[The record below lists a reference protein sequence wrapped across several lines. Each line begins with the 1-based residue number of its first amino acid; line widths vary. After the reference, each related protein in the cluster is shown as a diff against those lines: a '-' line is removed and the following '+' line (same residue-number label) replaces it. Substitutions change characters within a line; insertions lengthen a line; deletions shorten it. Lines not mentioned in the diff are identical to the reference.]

1 MKWIYRLLAIG
12 ITICIV
18 LIHDSKAQ
26 SPSPQLS
33 LDVEVNEILANSQSI
48 DIQSLIANNGRGPNL
63 FRMYL
68 RNESSD
74 YANNL
79 FFNIIIESDNIGRIA
94 EITQLSSRPFSLS
107 PNQEVIVTN
116 NNIGDGLPGVEEVIQ
131 FDGEF
136 TEAGTEFVNNLK
148 GSTRLPADQY
158 RIRIEI
164 YQRSTGGDPLVSTMQ
179 EIGTSIV
186 EDTRDFYLLSPGDE
200 IGSEAIISNS
210 YPNFQWQGATGT
222 NYRLIVVES
231 KENDSPQSLLD
242 GAMSTNPTKTVSSS
256 GTGSLLDYEMLD
268 VEISQSNYQ
277 YPNTGVQNLEPGNQY
292 YWRVIALL
300 NTSSGDE
307 SRQSEVWS
315 FTLNDN
321 SESRVT
327 RGSGE
332 FSQALKRVLGEQ
344 FEEIAREG
352 YSFESIEIDGQT
364 FQGGQ
369 ALQKLMELQQQS
381 ENGDISIVIEQ

>member
-33 LDVEVNEILANSQSI
+33 LDVEVNEILSNSQSI

-79 FFNIIIESDNIGRIA
+79 FFNFIIESDNIGRIA

-107 PNQEVIVTN
+107 PNQEVIATN

-164 YQRSTGGDPLVSTMQ
+164 YQSSTGGDPLVSTMQ

-200 IGSEAIISNS
+200 IGSEAII
-210 YPNFQWQGATGT
+210 
-222 NYRLIVVES
+222 
-231 KENDSPQSLLD
+231 K
-242 GAMSTNPTKTVSSS
+242 
-256 GTGSLLDYEMLD
+256 
-268 VEISQSNYQ
+268 
-277 YPNTGVQNLEPGNQY
+277 
-292 YWRVIALL
+292 
-300 NTSSGDE
+300 
-307 SRQSEVWS
+307 
-315 FTLNDN
+315 
-321 SESRVT
+321 
-327 RGSGE
+327 
-332 FSQALKRVLGEQ
+332 FSMAGCNR
-344 FEEIAREG
+344 
-352 YSFESIEIDGQT
+352 Y
-364 FQGGQ
+364 
-369 ALQKLMELQQQS
+369 
-381 ENGDISIVIEQ
+381 